1 MFVKYAKEYGDLCEL
16 LGNTA
21 EKGRAYKASETM
33 EQTILTAGWDGE
45 WFLRAYDAFGEK
57 IGFAKNV
64 RKARSS
70 SNPRASAYWPASA

>member
-1 MFVKYAKEYGDLCEL
+1 MKATRQNPSSSQACLSNMRKEYGDLCEL

-45 WFLRAYDAFGEK
+45 WFLRAYDAF
-57 IGFAKNV
+57 
-64 RKARSS
+64 
-70 SNPRASAYWPASA
+70 W